1 VVHHYDER
9 LLPIAR
15 DRTAALRAGFVAGR
29 SNFGDVIDA
38 LKMEKDLELE
48 RAEALSEAWT
58 ERAPSR
64 WPRAARPASRRRRDA
79 APSSSSGTRPAAGP
93 RPQPHPRPA
102 KRRPSSTRAR
112 CIRPCGCPRRGSA
125 RSAG

>member
-1 VVHHYDER
+1 VLQHYDER

-29 SNFGDVIDA
+29 SDFGDVIDA

-58 ERAPSR
+58 ERAALTLATGGTPGLEE
-64 WPRAARPASRRRRDA
+64 
-79 APSSSSGTRPAAGP
+79 AP
-93 RPQPHPRPA
+93 
-102 KRRPSSTRAR
+102 
-112 CIRPCGCPRRGSA
+112 
-125 RSAG
+125 